1 MIYEWINYR
10 WKAPYPRNTNN
21 LMTAVETAMLEEAE
35 AVKGTLIVS
44 LVDCGILNKKEE
56 KLVLTLTKTQRNCVR
71 KARRCLAKMLVDS
84 FEPMLQKRFGLPN
97 PETLRAT
104 LDAVEEVLR

>member
-1 MIYEWINYR
+1 MIYEWINYG
-10 WKAPYPRNTNN
+10 WKAPYPRNTNK
-21 LMTAVETAMLEEAE
+21 LMTALETAMLEEAE

-44 LVDCGILNKKEE
+44 LVDCGILNTAENE
-56 KLVLTLTKTQRNCVR
+56 LVLILTRAQRIYVR

-84 FEPMLQKRFGLPN
+84 CEPMLQKRFDLPN

-104 LDAVEEVLR
+104 LNAVEEVLR

>member
-1 MIYEWINYR
+1 MIYEWITYG
-10 WKAPYPRNTNN
+10 WKPPYPRNTNK

-44 LVDCGILNKKEE
+44 LVDCGLLNKTENE
-56 KLVLTLTKTQRNCVR
+56 LVLALTPSQRKSVN
-71 KARRCLAKMLVDS
+71 KARRCLVQMLGDS
-84 FEPMLQKRFGLPN
+84 HEPFLQKRFGLPD

-104 LDAVEEVLR
+104 LIAVEEVLR